1 MTRVARKR
9 SEYKNSDRLRSDS
22 DRLPINVDRQG
33 RIENEAINVDRQAI
47 GFRSISDRNPIA
59 HLYQKRI
66 LKHQAS

>member
-1 MTRVARKR
+1 MTDPTFILLDSPTFTRVDRKR

-47 GFRSISDRNPIA
+47 NIDR
-59 HLYQKRI
+59 
-66 LKHQAS
+66 